1 MSEEEKVKIPS
12 IISVGDLA
20 KKLGVSAASVVAE
33 LMKNGLMATINE
45 NIDYDTAAIIA
56 EYLGV
61 EVEIDQTQPTQ
72 DKSTEKKKVDVK
84 ENTHLPER
92 PPFVSI
98 LGHVDHGKTALLDK
112 IRDTNVV
119 AGEAGGITQHIGSYQ
134 VQRKNKKITFIDTP
148 GHSAFEEM
156 RAHGAQIT
164 DIAVVVIAADD
175 GIKTQTLEAINH
187 VKNAHTSLIIAINK
201 IDKQDADPQRI
212 LQQMAEIGLVP
223 EEWGGHTLAVQVSA
237 KTGEGIDGLLD
248 LILLLADMKKLRA
261 EIEVPASGVVVESH
275 MDSGKGPV
283 ATVLVQNGTLNVG
296 DCVQIGETFGKVRS
310 MHNDLNKRIKSA
322 PPSTPVR
329 LAGIKQVAKI
339 GEFFTVFVDEKG
351 AKTACDDFKKSCV
364 VKSYQ
369 SVKKLNLESITT
381 SMADCNVKEL
391 ALVVKTDVQGSL
403 DAIEQA
409 LEKYV
414 TPEVKV
420 RVVHGGVGEVN
431 ESDVMM
437 ASTAS
442 NLIIAFNTSIPST
455 VHQIAKT
462 EKVSISNYKI
472 IYELLDDVKK
482 AVEELLPPKIIEITL
497 GKLEVLQ
504 IFSNAKKATVIGGK
518 VIEGKIDK
526 GAKAKVIRKDELIGQ
541 VKITSVRRGKDEIPQ
556 AQIGMECGLG
566 TEGDVTILEKDL
578 IVAFVQN
585 EQKQTLDIKI

>member
-1 MSEEEKVKIPS
+1 MNEEKIKIPE

-45 NIDYDTAAIIA
+45 NIDFETAAIIA
-56 EYLGV
+56 EYLGTVV
-61 EVEIDQTQPTQ
+61 ELDQKIEPS
-72 DKSTEKKKVDVK
+72 STAKNKTVDIK
-84 ENTHLPER
+84 ENKDLPER

-112 IRDTNVV
+112 IRNANVV
-119 AGEAGGITQHIGSYQ
+119 ASEAGGITQHIGSYQ
-134 VQRKNKKITFIDTP
+134 VERKGKKITFIDTP

-175 GIKTQTLEAINH
+175 GIKAQTLEALNH
-187 VKNAHTSLIIAINK
+187 VKKAHSSLIIAINK
-201 IDKQDADPQRI
+201 IDKADADIQRT
-212 LQQMAEIGLVP
+212 LQQMAEAGLVP
-223 EEWGGHTLAVQVSA
+223 EEWGGHTLTIKVSA
-237 KTGEGIDGLLD
+237 KTGEGLDDLLD
-248 LILLLADMKKLRA
+248 TILLVADLKKLKA
-261 EIEVPASGVVVESH
+261 EIGVPASGVVVESH

-283 ATVLVQNGTLNVG
+283 ATILVQNGTLEVG
-296 DCVQIGETFGKVRS
+296 DCVQIGDTFGKIRS
-310 MHNDLNKRIKSA
+310 MHNDQNKRIKSA

-329 LAGIKQVAKI
+329 IAGIKQVAKI

-351 AKTACDDFKKSCV
+351 AKGACDDFKKSCV

-369 SVKKLNLESITT
+369 SVKKLNLETITS
-381 SMADCNVKEL
+381 SMADCKVKEL
-391 ALVVKTDVQGSL
+391 ALVVKADVKGSL

-409 LEKYV
+409 LEKFA

-431 ESDVMM
+431 ESDVMR

-442 NLIIAFNTSIPST
+442 NLIIAFNVPVSSPTN
-455 VHQIAKT
+455 QIAKS
-462 EKVSISNYKI
+462 EKVNISNYKV

-482 AVEELLPPKIIEITL
+482 AVEELLPPKIIEITI

-504 IFSNAKKATVIGGK
+504 IFSTGKNNAVIGGK
-518 VIEGKIDK
+518 VLEGKIDK
-526 GAKAKVIRKDELIGQ
+526 GSRAKITRKGDVVGKI
-541 VKITSVRRGKDEIPQ
+541 KITSVRRGKDEIPQ

-566 TEGDVTILEKDL
+566 TEGDSQIDVKDVIVTYHQE
-578 IVAFVQN
+578 
-585 EQKQTLDIKI
+585 EQKQTLNIKI